1 MKGLILYLII
11 ALLNQ
16 QNFTGTQ
23 GGKAHTNSCQ
33 PQGHRVWGAQDGGM
47 AGLEGPQP
55 PSVPVQQEVHK
66 RPGGDVDPLSR
77 RVHGSALS
85 TWKSEV
91 SCYHGGMFSYYGSL
105 WVLTRILSLTK
116 SQPGSPESSCGV
128 HLNLGR

>member
-16 QNFTGTQ
+16 QNYTATQ

-55 PSVPVQQEVHK
+55 PSVCSKRCTRGQVEVWILYHGEYTEVH
-66 RPGGDVDPLSR
+66 
-77 RVHGSALS
+77 
-85 TWKSEV
+85 
-91 SCYHGGMFSYYGSL
+91 
-105 WVLTRILSLTK
+105 
-116 SQPGSPESSCGV
+116 
-128 HLNLGR
+128 